1 MATKLELS
9 TACLRLLRP
18 LARIMLR
25 HGLSSY
31 DFSRI
36 ANIAFVRAAGDIL
49 REQGKPMSFS
59 RISTITGL
67 HRHVVSDI
75 VNSPPEAGRGCRLP
89 TRTIAVTGWPGSCQD
104 GSKARATRTA
114 MAGRSRSRSKVLNPL
129 SRRSSATFSG
139 DIYPRIILDEL
150 VEVGAVKLLKDG
162 SVRAHEPPLLIGRRG
177 ACRDPASRVRRDATS
192 SARWSTTLR
201 NRRKS
206 GTTTTRSYR
215 CAWIAR
221 PSRCSGVCCASVA
234 RRFSETSK
242 DGSRSTRSPA
252 RRTRCAPGVIVQMFV
267 DADSE
272 RSEIAGRRAIRM
284 ISAYVPPASGTRPR
298 RGS

>member
-1 MATKLELS
+1 VTNKLELS

-75 VNSPPEAGRGCRLP
+75 VNSPPEANAAADKDYRRNRLARVLAGWFESPRYTDGNGRPLALP
-89 TRTIAVTGWPGSCQD
+89 VEGPEPSF
-104 GSKARATRTA
+104 SSLVRA
-114 MAGRSRSRSKVLNPL
+114 
-129 SRRSSATFSG
+129 FSG

-150 VEVGAVKLLKDG
+150 AEVGAVKLLKDG
-162 SVRAHEPPLLIGRRG
+162 NVRALNRRYSSGGAQPAAIQHLGSTGCDVFNTLEHNLSRPPEERHYDDTVVSAHLDRAALPLFRRLLRQRG
-177 ACRDPASRVRRDATS
+177 AAFLGDVEGWVSEHEKPGTPDTVRA
-192 SARWSTTLR
+192 
-201 NRRKS
+201 
-206 GTTTTRSYR
+206 
-215 CAWIAR
+215 
-221 PSRCSGVCCASVA
+221 
-234 RRFSETSK
+234 
-242 DGSRSTRSPA
+242 
-252 RRTRCAPGVIVQMFV
+252 GVIVQMFV
-267 DADSE
+267 DVDSKLRE
-272 RSEIAGRRAIRM
+272 KPVAEQSE
-284 ISAYVPPASGTRPR
+284 
-298 RGS
+298 